1 MDLGVIYDG
10 VISGDEVSV
19 ERLVQEALGRGVE
32 PGLIVKEQ
40 LIPAMEEAGAR
51 FEREEFFVPEML
63 LAARAMQS
71 GLTVLK
77 PLLRGRE
84 TGPAHRVVIGTV
96 QSDIHDLGKNLV
108 SIMLGGAGF
117 EVTDLGADVSPERF
131 VEAVRDQR
139 PHIVGMSSLMTTT
152 MVSMKRIVDA
162 LTEADLRQ
170 DVKVIVGGAPLT
182 QQYCDEIG
190 ADAYAPDAWSAVKKA
205 KEIVANWR

>member
-1 MDLGVIYDG
+1 
-10 VISGDEVSV
+10 
-19 ERLVQEALGRGVE
+19 
-32 PGLIVKEQ
+32 
-40 LIPAMEEAGAR
+40 MEEVGAR

-84 TGPAHRVVIGTV
+84 TSPAHRVVIGTV